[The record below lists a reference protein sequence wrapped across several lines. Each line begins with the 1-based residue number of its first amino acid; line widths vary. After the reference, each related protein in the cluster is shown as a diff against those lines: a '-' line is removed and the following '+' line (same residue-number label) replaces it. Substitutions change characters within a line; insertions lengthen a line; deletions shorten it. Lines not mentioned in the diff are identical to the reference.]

1 MASALGV
8 AVLVRNY
15 LWNRNLQEVRAM
27 AEGVERFLENR
38 AERVGPPVRGNRLFN
53 RGLRRFSRGGAQL
66 VLIKDGAIVLDD
78 EDPER
83 DWSGIISSVQP
94 GFQAIEFDE
103 ENWQVLARDVKSP
116 LADRFLIIR
125 PWSPSIKLVRTLVLY
140 QILASIIVMGLAL
153 MAVSYFAS
161 RLARPLEEL
170 RKKTKAVGRTQIK
183 DLQSSK
189 VVEISDLQESFI
201 QMSRRV
207 EEAMTSQRQFVADAS
222 HELKTPL
229 TAISGMLE
237 LLQSRQDMDEEDRV
251 QALSVAKT
259 EADRMESLI
268 ADLLLLSRAQ
278 ARRSGEKTKVLLA
291 DIVLREMATLKLLFP
306 EQEFRL
312 TGETKLTHI
321 MNADAFSR
329 IARNLMENAA
339 RYAGK
344 GPIELNFEETSEG
357 IVFKVKDQ
365 GPGIPQDKLALLFER
380 FYRTDAGRAR
390 SEGGH
395 GLGLAIVKALVEEA
409 GGNLS
414 CQSSE
419 GQGSEFRV
427 LFSKS

>member
-1 MASALGV
+1 MA
-8 AVLVRNY
+8 
-15 LWNRNLQEVRAM
+15 Q
-27 AEGVERFLENR
+27 GVERFLENR
-38 AERVGPPVRGNRLFN
+38 AERVGPPIRGNRSIG
-53 RGLRRFSRGGAQL
+53 RGLRRFNRGPAQL
-66 VLIKDGAIVLDD
+66 LLVKDGSIILDE
-78 EDPER
+78 EDSER
-83 DWSGIISSVQP
+83 DWSAILPLVQP
-94 GFQAIEFDE
+94 GFQAIELDNE
-103 ENWQVLARDVKSP
+103 HWQVLVKEVKSP
-116 LADRFLIIR
+116 IADRFLIIR
-125 PWSPSIKLVRTLVLY
+125 PWSPSMRLVRTLVLY
-140 QILASIIVMGLAL
+140 QILASIVVMGLAL
-153 MAVSYFAS
+153 VAVSTFAT

-183 DLQSSK
+183 DLQGSM

-201 QMSRRV
+201 HMSQRV

-278 ARRSGEKTKVLLA
+278 AKRSGEKSQVPLA
-291 DIVLREMATLKLLFP
+291 EIVLKEVATLKLLFP

-312 TGETKLTHI
+312 TGDTELTHI
-321 MNADAFSR
+321 MNSEAFSR

-339 RYAGK
+339 RYAGN
-344 GPIELNFEETSEG
+344 GPIELNFKRTDDG
-357 IVFKVKDQ
+357 VVFRVKDQ

-380 FYRTDAGRAR
+380 FYRTDSGRAR
-390 SEGGH
+390 SQGGH

-409 GGNLS
+409 GGELS
-414 CQSSE
+414 CKSE
-419 GQGSEFRV
+419 EGKGSEFRV
-427 LFSKS
+427 LFRKS